1 MTEEEKQELEF
12 LLMELT
18 EGELSSEQGNLL
30 MEMIRQHSE
39 AKQQYLEYCQ
49 MHTMLSWE
57 HGVLGDLGL
66 SGAPEKKESS
76 PRYFSYIKPLVMVAS
91 FALVG
96 LAIWFKWTIP
106 QKMKP
111 GETVA
116 TLTRSVAGS
125 LQLDGVSGKLSH
137 NSSIRTGRY
146 QLEEGL
152 IQINFESG
160 AEVVIQAP
168 ASFEIHSSDF
178 VRLSDGRLAA
188 NVPPE
193 GVGFTVDTPD
203 AEVVDYGT
211 EFAVEVIGE
220 DGCEVHVFNGEV
232 KVKPKQQ
239 DSSIEPVHLVT
250 DQAIRIDHSTL
261 IPHGISVD
269 NQRFLRKLDEPEPT
283 YSLGVRE
290 LLPIAYYRM
299 SVVDDGQSLKDVAKG
314 HRNMARLINVDWS
327 RQTFAPGRIG
337 SSLRLGGP
345 KRGVY
350 ANVSSGLEL
359 SASEFTIMA
368 WVWAKTFPKN
378 AILVSDMNLPGT
390 ETFRFGFIGNHGH
403 LGLILSNGEQ
413 FLQIVDSSPLS
424 QEKWEHVAVVKSV
437 EGLRLHKNGELV
449 SSTPLNG
456 FLCQQFKPSFIG
468 GLPKKSG
475 DKKRDSRTG
484 FWHGRIDELAFFGS
498 ALTREQIENLF
509 NLTPPI

>member
-1 MTEEEKQELEF
+1 MTEEEKRELEF

-18 EGELSSEQGNLL
+18 EGELSSDQGDVLT
-30 MEMIRQHSE
+30 EMIRQHSE

-57 HGVLGDLGL
+57 HGVLGDIGM

-76 PRYFSYIKPLVMVAS
+76 PHYFSYIKPLVMVAS

-96 LAIWFKWTIP
+96 LALWFKWTIP

-116 TLTRSVAGS
+116 TLTRCVAAS

-137 NSSIRTGRY
+137 SSSIRTGRY
-146 QLEEGL
+146 QLKEGL

-160 AEVVIQAP
+160 VEVVIEAP

-220 DGCEVHVFNGEV
+220 HGCEVHVFNGEV
-232 KVKPKQQ
+232 KVQPKQQ
-239 DSSIEPVHLVT
+239 DYSIDPVHLVT

-269 NQRFLRKLDEPEPT
+269 NERFLRELDEPEPT
-283 YSLGVRE
+283 YSGGVRE

-299 SVVDDGQSLKDVAKG
+299 GVVDDGQSLKDAAKG
-314 HRNMARLINVDWS
+314 HRNMATLVKGDRS
-327 RQTFAPGRIG
+327 RQPFAPGRIG
-337 SSLRLGGP
+337 SSLRLDGP
-345 KRGVY
+345 RRGVY
-350 ANVSSGLEL
+350 AQVSSGLEL
-359 SASEFTIMA
+359 SAAEFTIMA
-368 WVWAKTFPKN
+368 WVRAKTFPEN
-378 AILVSDMNLPGT
+378 AVLVSDMSLSGT
-390 ETFRFGFIGNHGH
+390 ETFRFGFLGNHGH
-403 LGLILSNGEQ
+403 LGLTLSNGER
-413 FLQIVDSSPLS
+413 FLKLVDSSPLPL
-424 QEKWEHVAVVKSV
+424 QEWVHVAVVKSA
-437 EGLRLHKNGELV
+437 EDLRFHKNGELV

-456 FLCQQFKPSFIG
+456 FQGQQYRPSLIG
-468 GLPKKSG
+468 GLPKKTG
-475 DKKRDSRTG
+475 EKKRDSRSG
-484 FWHGRIDELAFFGS
+484 FWHGRIDELAFFGT
-498 ALTREQIENLF
+498 ALTSEQIENLF